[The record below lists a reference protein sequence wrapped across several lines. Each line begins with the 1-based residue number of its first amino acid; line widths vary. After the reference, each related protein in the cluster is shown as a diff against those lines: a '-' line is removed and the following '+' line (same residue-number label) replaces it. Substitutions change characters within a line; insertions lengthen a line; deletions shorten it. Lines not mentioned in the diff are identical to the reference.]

1 MPTELVY
8 ALVAGVAVVAVGVPV
23 AFRVQNRSA
32 SPIARWARGAYG
44 LLTGGDDFGELG
56 EDEAQALL
64 ESPWGVHDA
73 RALEREINR
82 LEAGDTDNE
91 AWDLIR
97 VILLARL
104 GYSAGYVDESAS
116 WQTVTRVALRLQAS
130 YEGWRPLGEAYA
142 RGRSEWLSSRG
153 IDERSNHDLVERNMQ
168 VLAVKVWPK
177 IEFRAPLRK

>member
-32 SPIARWARGAYG
+32 SPVVRWARGAYG

-64 ESPWGVHDA
+64 ESPWGVHDS

-82 LEAGDTDNE
+82 LEARDSGNE

-97 VILLARL
+97 VMLLARL

-116 WQTVTRVALRLQAS
+116 WQAVTRVALRLQAA
-130 YEGWRPLGEAYA
+130 YGGWHQLGEAYA
-142 RGRSEWLSSRG
+142 RGRSEWLSAQG
-153 IDERSNHDLVERNMQ
+153 IEERSNHDLVERNIK
-168 VLAVKVWPK
+168 VLAVRVWPK
-177 IEFRAPLRK
+177 IEFNAPLRK